1 MQQIEKNYHI
11 FLPSYYNL
19 SPTRGKGG
27 EGLEFVS
34 PPLDIPTMIDQINKI
49 RKPKINFLLDKCNL
63 HDTFIFVVMYA
74 KYTNYNFFKKEVI
87 REQKEIL
94 IYYKEHCEKNNL
106 KLKILIDAT
115 LEAPSYRNN
124 LTKYCNFLVDLLDI
138 SLLDIIIF
146 GEGEHQ
152 YDDSINFS
160 VNNICCIMEEL
171 FENTTATIL
180 PQHHFVSLTRVAKP
194 HRLYCTTEII
204 DRDLIKFGKVSLGS
218 GFHFNAGENLI
229 LNFLPEKY
237 LNKFPMFIDGLIL
250 GQDQEQYK
258 GISPDIHGAFVN
270 IVHETSFD
278 ESLEYKILEIY
289 NAPDI
294 YVPKQLYW
302 SINSFTEKSMK
313 PFVWGQIPI
322 FNTVYDNLKYIR
334 KLGFDLFDDIIDH
347 SYDLIEDPIERIKA
361 VVDQLEGI
369 CRWSID
375 DCIDYKKQN
384 MVRFIRNREIA
395 QELHDYKFE
404 QIALDNLQKAL
415 DKYKT

>member
-1 MQQIEKNYHI
+1 MQQTEKKYHI
-11 FLPSYYNL
+11 FLSSYN
-19 SPTRGKGG
+19 
-27 EGLEFVS
+27 
-34 PPLDIPTMIDQINKI
+34 NKE
-49 RKPKINFLLDKCNL
+49 PKIDTLLDKCNL
-63 HDTFIFVVMYA
+63 HDSFIFVIKYS
-74 KYTNYNFFKKEVI
+74 KYTNHNFFKKEVI
-87 REQKEIL
+87 REQKETL
-94 IYYKEHCEKNNL
+94 LWYKEYCVNNNL

-115 LEAPSYRNN
+115 FEAPSYRNN
-124 LTKYCNFLVDLLDI
+124 LTKYCNFLIDLLDI

-146 GEGEHQ
+146 GVGEHQ
-152 YDDSINFS
+152 YEDNINFS
-160 VNNICCIMEEL
+160 VSNTCCIMKEL

-194 HRLYCTTEII
+194 HRLYCTTEMI

-218 GFHFNAGENLI
+218 GFHFNAYENLI

-250 GQDQEQYK
+250 GQERYK

-270 IVHETSFD
+270 LIQETPFD
-278 ESLEYKILEIY
+278 KSLEYKILEIY

-294 YVPKQLYW
+294 YGKKQEYW

-313 PFVWGQIPI
+313 PFVWGQVPI

-375 DCIDYKKQN
+375 DCANYKKQN

-415 DKYKT
+415 DKYNT

>member
-1 MQQIEKNYHI
+1 MQQTEKKYHI
-11 FLPSYYNL
+11 FLSSYN
-19 SPTRGKGG
+19 
-27 EGLEFVS
+27 
-34 PPLDIPTMIDQINKI
+34 NKE
-49 RKPKINFLLDKCNL
+49 PKIDTLLDKCNL
-63 HDTFIFVVMYA
+63 HDSFIFVIKYK
-74 KYTNYNFFKKEVI
+74 KYTNHNFFKKEVI
-87 REQKEIL
+87 REQKETL
-94 IYYKEHCEKNNL
+94 LWYKEYCVNNNL

-124 LTKYCNFLVDLLDI
+124 LTKYCNFLIDLLDI

-146 GEGEHQ
+146 GVGEHQ
-152 YDDSINFS
+152 YEDNINFS
-160 VNNICCIMEEL
+160 VSNTYCIMKEL
-171 FENTTATIL
+171 FENTIATIL
-180 PQHHFVSLTRVAKP
+180 PHHHFVSLARVAKP
-194 HRLYCTTEII
+194 HRLYCTTEMI

-218 GFHFNAGENLI
+218 GFHINAGENLI
-229 LNFLPEKY
+229 LNFLPEQYKK
-237 LNKFPMFIDGLIL
+237 LMPMIIDG
-250 GQDQEQYK
+250 EFK
-258 GISPDIHGAFVN
+258 GGNSNTLFGTHPSIQLAFVN
-270 IVHETSFD
+270 LIQETPFD
-278 ESLEYKILEIY
+278 KSLEYKILEIY

-294 YVPKQLYW
+294 YGKKQEYW

-361 VVDQLEGI
+361 VVDQLEMI
-369 CRWSID
+369 CSWSID
-375 DCIDYKKQN
+375 DCANYKKQN

>member
-1 MQQIEKNYHI
+1 MHTFEKKYHI
-11 FLPSYYNL
+11 FLSSYNNEE
-19 SPTRGKGG
+19 P
-27 EGLEFVS
+27 E
-34 PPLDIPTMIDQINKI
+34 IDT
-49 RKPKINFLLDKCNL
+49 LLDKCNL
-63 HDTFIFVVMYA
+63 HDSFIFVIKYK
-74 KYTNYNFFKKEVI
+74 KYTNHNFFKKEVI
-87 REQKEIL
+87 REQKETL
-94 IYYKEHCEKNNL
+94 LWYKEYCANNNL

-115 LEAPSYRNN
+115 FEAPLYRNN
-124 LTKYCNFLVDLLDI
+124 LTKYCNFLIDLLDI

-146 GEGEHQ
+146 GVGEHQ
-152 YDDSINFS
+152 YEDNINFS
-160 VNNICCIMEEL
+160 VSNTYCIMKEL

-180 PQHHFVSLTRVAKP
+180 PHHHFVSLARVAKP
-194 HRLYCTTEII
+194 HRLYCTTEMI

-218 GFHFNAGENLI
+218 GFHVNAGENLI

-270 IVHETSFD
+270 LIQETPFD
-278 ESLEYKILEIY
+278 KSLEYKILEIY

-294 YVPKQLYW
+294 YGKKQEYW

-313 PFVWGQIPI
+313 PFVWGQVPI

-361 VVDQLEGI
+361 VVDQLEMI
-369 CRWSID
+369 CSWSID
-375 DCIDYKKQN
+375 DCANYKKQN